1 MINQFPLKTC
11 LRYAG
16 GKSKALKTLAPWFPN
31 DFKEYREPFVGGGSV
46 ALLIS
51 QNYPSIPIWIN
62 DKYYYLYNF
71 WIHLRDCGL
80 ELSNK
85 LKSLKLGLNDD
96 VNTHRELFN
105 DYSHVIGDLEP
116 LDKAVA
122 FYFLNKCSYSG
133 LTENSNFSKTA
144 ALTRFTLTGIEKLPA
159 FSKIIQ
165 NWKITN
171 LDYSQVMNEPGE
183 NVFLF
188 LDPPY
193 DIKNFIYGTKGDMHS
208 SFSHSLFA
216 NRVDECPHKFMI
228 TYNLN
233 DWFVERYKNYYQK
246 EWNIQYSMIHR
257 DKNLKKE
264 LLITNYNTDVT
275 LFGLSTDTPE
285 ESSNVLE

>member
-1 MINQFPLKTC
+1 MIKQFPLKC
-11 LRYAG
+11 FLRYPG

-62 DKYYYLYNF
+62 DKYFYLYNF
-71 WIHLRDCGL
+71 WIHLRDCGV

-85 LKSLKLGLNDD
+85 LKELKLSLKDD
-96 VNTHRELFN
+96 IELHRELFN
-105 DYSHVIGDLEP
+105 DYSHTIGDLEHF
-116 LDKAVA
+116 DKAVA

-144 ALTRFTLTGIEKLPA
+144 SLTRFTVTGIEKLPA
-159 FSKIIQ
+159 YSKIIK
-165 NWKITN
+165 NWRITN

-183 NVFLF
+183 NVFVF

-216 NRVDECPHKFMI
+216 NSVDMCSHKFMI

-233 DWFVERYKNYYQK
+233 EWFVERYKNYYQK
-246 EWNIQYSMIHR
+246 EWSIQYSMIHR

-264 LLITNYNTDVT
+264 LLVTNYDTDVT
-275 LFGLSTDTPE
+275 LFQLTQDTLQVPQDL
-285 ESSNVLE
+285 LE